1 MDTIIFTRDELYE
14 LVWKEPIQTLALR
27 YEISATELRKACI
40 TLSVPIPKVGYWQK
54 LKFNKQV
61 SRPKLEAT
69 SGPID
74 VSIKRTN
81 NAKPFNQRIEEI
93 SKSRNTSHEIKPDK
107 LVVET
112 GRYLK
117 SRDRYIDRGL
127 VNGWGDVLAIRVSKE
142 NIDRA
147 LQFYNMLIQ
156 LLRTSGHSIVIEN
169 RETIAIINEER
180 FKIYLREKLKRI
192 EVPGRSDW
200 NKYDYIPTGL
210 FVFQWDYFL
219 GKQWND
225 GRISLE
231 EQIPKIIAWFEGQ
244 SKKIKEQ
251 RETSRLAQERLEIE
265 RRSEESR
272 KKKIDDELAKFKALL
287 EKAKRYQSTLILRK
301 YINDLNKQTISERVD
316 ELDFNEWLSWAN
328 SMIDWYDPTI
338 ENEIDLL
345 KDVDKQTLTLKQKS
359 WY

>member
-1 MDTIIFTRDELYE
+1 L
-14 LVWKEPIQTLALR
+14 
-27 YEISATELRKACI
+27 EI
-40 TLSVPIPKVGYWQK
+40 
-54 LKFNKQV
+54 
-61 SRPKLEAT
+61 T

-74 VSIKRTN
+74 VSIKKTS

-93 SKSRNTSHEIKPDK
+93 SKSRDSSHAIKPDK

-127 VNGWGDVLAIRVSKE
+127 INGWGDVLAIRVSKE
-142 NIDRA
+142 SIDRA
-147 LQFYNMLIQ
+147 LQFYNILIH
-156 LLRTSGHSIVIEN
+156 LLRTSGYRIVIEN
-169 RETIAIINEER
+169 RETMAVINEER

-200 NKYDYIPTGL
+200 NKYDYLPTGL
-210 FVFQWDYFL
+210 FVFQWDYFI

-231 EQIPKIIAWFEGQ
+231 EQIPQIIAWFEEQ
-244 SKKIKEQ
+244 SKKIKDE
-251 RETSRLAQERLEIE
+251 REASRLAQEKREIE
-265 RRSEESR
+265 KKSEELR
-272 KKKIDDELAKFKALL
+272 KKKIDEELAKFKILL
-287 EKAKRYQSTLILRK
+287 EKAKRYQSSLILRK
-301 YINDLNKQTISERVD
+301 YIDDLKKQTPIVRVD
-316 ELDFNEWLSWAN
+316 GLDFNEWLSWAN

-338 ENEIDLL
+338 ENDIDLL

-359 WY
+359 WW